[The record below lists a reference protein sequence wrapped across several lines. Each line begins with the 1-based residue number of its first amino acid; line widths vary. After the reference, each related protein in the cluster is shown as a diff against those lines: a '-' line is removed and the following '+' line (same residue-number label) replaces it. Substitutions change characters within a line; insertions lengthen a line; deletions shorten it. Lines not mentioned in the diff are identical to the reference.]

1 MFIISMFKK
10 CILIITLLSS
20 ICIGA
25 QAYKSDS
32 LRGSFT
38 YLLKSKPNNLYPENI
53 YQELFSLQV
62 SDNRSFFIS
71 ENLLKYDSI
80 FTNEMNTAIR
90 SGSKSVNFSG
100 KSFPKTNS
108 KFLIVQENDKTI
120 FYGTVGTSVLSYHE
134 SKINSWKLV
143 DETKLVN
150 SFSCKKAELRFK
162 GRDWIAWYSAEIP
175 FPYGPYKFGGLPGL
189 IIKMT
194 DKKGE
199 YDFELVK
206 SLPSRDLK
214 GKIVGINKKRYDNS
228 ISVTKQ
234 ELEVAKDS
242 FRKNLLQSM
251 KNDGVVLSPEQT
263 TALREKQKR
272 DELKKKGYNPIEL
285 EN

>member
-1 MFIISMFKK
+1 MFKK
-10 CILIITLLSS
+10 CILIITLLSF

-90 SGSKSVNFSG
+90 SDSKSVNFSG

-234 ELEVAKDS
+234 ELEVTKDS

-272 DELKKKGYNPIEL
+272 DELEKKGYNPIEL

>member
-1 MFIISMFKK
+1 MFKK
-10 CILIITLLSS
+10 YIFTITLLLFA
-20 ICIGA
+20 CIDA
-25 QAYKSDS
+25 QVYKNDS

-38 YLLKSKPNNLYPENI
+38 YLLKSKPNNLYPENL

-62 SDNRSFFIS
+62 SDSRSFFIS

-80 FTNEMNTAIR
+80 FTSEMNTAIR
-90 SGSKSVNFSG
+90 GGSNSINFSG

-108 KFLIVQENDKTI
+108 KFLVVQENDKTI
-120 FYGTVGTSVLSYHE
+120 FYGTVGTSVLSYQE
-134 SKINSWKLV
+134 PKINSWKLV
-143 DETKLVN
+143 DETKIVN

-162 GRDWIAWYSAEIP
+162 GRDWIAWYSTEIP

-234 ELEVAKDS
+234 ELEDTKDN

-272 DELKKKGYNPIEL
+272 DESEKKGYNPIEL
-285 EN
+285 ED

>member
-1 MFIISMFKK
+1 MFKK
-10 CILIITLLSS
+10 YIFTITLLLFV
-20 ICIGA
+20 CIDA
-25 QAYKSDS
+25 QVYKNDS

-38 YLLKSKPNNLYPENI
+38 YLLKSKPNNLYPENL

-80 FTNEMNTAIR
+80 FTSELNTAMR
-90 SGSKSVNFSG
+90 SGSNSINFSG

-108 KFLIVQENDKTI
+108 KFLVVQENDKTI
-120 FYGTVGTSVLSYHE
+120 FYGTVGTSVLSYQE
-134 SKINSWKLV
+134 PKINSWKLV
-143 DETKLVN
+143 NETKIVS

-162 GRDWIAWYSAEIP
+162 GRDWIAWYSTEIP

-194 DKKGE
+194 DKKEE

-234 ELEVAKDS
+234 ELEDTKDN

-272 DELKKKGYNPIEL
+272 DESEKKGYNPIEL
-285 EN
+285 ED

>member
-1 MFIISMFKK
+1 MLKK
-10 CILIITLLSS
+10 NILAPLFFLLFV
-20 ICIGA
+20 CIGA
-25 QAYKSDS
+25 QVYKSDS

-38 YLLKSKPNNLYPENI
+38 YLLKSKPNHLYPENI

-80 FTNEMNTAIR
+80 FTSEMNTAIR
-90 SGSKSVNFSG
+90 SGSKSINFSG

-108 KFLIVQENDKTI
+108 KFLVVQENDKTI
-120 FYGTVGTSVLSYHE
+120 FYGTVGTSVLSYQDP
-134 SKINSWKLV
+134 KINSWKLV
-143 DETKLVN
+143 DETKIVN

-162 GRDWIAWYSAEIP
+162 GRDWIAWYSTEIP

-194 DKKGE
+194 DKKDE

-234 ELEVAKDS
+234 ELEVAKDN

-272 DELKKKGYNPIEL
+272 DESEKKGYNPIEL
-285 EN
+285 ED

>member
-1 MFIISMFKK
+1 MFKK
-10 CILIITLLSS
+10 YIFTITLMLFV
-20 ICIGA
+20 CIDA
-25 QAYKSDS
+25 QVYKNDS

-53 YQELFSLQV
+53 HQELFSLQG

-80 FTNEMNTAIR
+80 FTSEMNTAIR
-90 SGSKSVNFSG
+90 GGSNSINFSG

-108 KFLIVQENDKTI
+108 KFLVVQENDKTI
-120 FYGTVGTSVLSYHE
+120 FYGTVGTSVLSYQE
-134 SKINSWKLV
+134 PKINSWKLV
-143 DETKLVN
+143 DETKIVN

-162 GRDWIAWYSAEIP
+162 GRDWIAWYSTEIP

-234 ELEVAKDS
+234 ELEDTKDN

-272 DELKKKGYNPIEL
+272 DESEKKGYNPIEL
-285 EN
+285 ED

>member
-1 MFIISMFKK
+1 MFKK
-10 CILIITLLSS
+10 YIFTITLLLFA
-20 ICIGA
+20 CIDA
-25 QAYKSDS
+25 QVYKNDS

-38 YLLKSKPNNLYPENI
+38 YLLKSKPNNLYPENL

-62 SDNRSFFIS
+62 SDSRSFFIS

-80 FTNEMNTAIR
+80 FTSEMNTAIR
-90 SGSKSVNFSG
+90 GGSNSINFSG

-108 KFLIVQENDKTI
+108 KFLVVQENDKTI
-120 FYGTVGTSVLSYHE
+120 FYGTVGTSVLSYQE
-134 SKINSWKLV
+134 PKINSWKLV
-143 DETKLVN
+143 DETKIVN

-162 GRDWIAWYSAEIP
+162 GRDWIAWYSTEIP

-234 ELEVAKDS
+234 ELEDTKDN

-251 KNDGVVLSPEQT
+251 KNDSVVLSPEQT
-263 TALREKQKR
+263 TALREKQKK
-272 DELKKKGYNPIEL
+272 DELEKKGYNPIEL
-285 EN
+285 ED

>member
-1 MFIISMFKK
+1 MLKK
-10 CILIITLLSS
+10 NILIPVFSLMFVFIS
-20 ICIGA
+20 A

-120 FYGTVGTSVLSYHE
+120 FYGTVGSSVLSYHE
-134 SKINSWKLV
+134 SKINGWKLV

-272 DELKKKGYNPIEL
+272 DELEKKGYNPIEL

>member
-1 MFIISMFKK
+1 MFKK
-10 CILIITLLSS
+10 YIFTITLLLFV
-20 ICIGA
+20 CIDA
-25 QAYKSDS
+25 QVYKNDS

-38 YLLKSKPNNLYPENI
+38 YLLKSKPNNLYPENL

-80 FTNEMNTAIR
+80 FTSEMNTAMR
-90 SGSKSVNFSG
+90 SGSNSINFSG

-108 KFLIVQENDKTI
+108 KFLVVQENDKTI
-120 FYGTVGTSVLSYHE
+120 FYGTVGTSVLAYQE
-134 SKINSWKLV
+134 PKINSWKLV
-143 DETKLVN
+143 DETKIVN

-162 GRDWIAWYSAEIP
+162 GRDWIAWYSTEIP

-194 DKKGE
+194 DKKEE

-234 ELEVAKDS
+234 ELEVAKDN

-272 DELKKKGYNPIEL
+272 DKSEKKGYNPIEL
-285 EN
+285 ED

>member
-1 MFIISMFKK
+1 MFKK
-10 CILIITLLSS
+10 YISTIALSLFVH
-20 ICIGA
+20 IDA
-25 QAYKSDS
+25 QVYKNDS

-38 YLLKSKPNNLYPENI
+38 YLLKSKPNNLYPETL

-80 FTNEMNTAIR
+80 FTSEMNTAIR
-90 SGSKSVNFSG
+90 DGSKSINFSG

-108 KFLIVQENDKTI
+108 KFLVVQENDKTI
-120 FYGTVGTSVLSYHE
+120 FYGTVGTSVLAYQE
-134 SKINSWKLV
+134 PKINSWKLV
-143 DETKLVN
+143 DETKIVN

-162 GRDWIAWYSAEIP
+162 GRDWIAWYSTEIP

-199 YDFELVK
+199 YDFELVE
-206 SLPSRDLK
+206 SLPGRDLK
-214 GKIVGINKKRYDNS
+214 GKVIGINKKRYDNF

-272 DELKKKGYNPIEL
+272 DKLEKKGYNPIEL

>member
-1 MFIISMFKK
+1 MFKK
-10 CILIITLLSS
+10 YIFTITLLLFV
-20 ICIGA
+20 CIDA
-25 QAYKSDS
+25 QVYKNDS

-38 YLLKSKPNNLYPENI
+38 YLLKSKPNNLYPENL

-80 FTNEMNTAIR
+80 FTSELNTAMR
-90 SGSKSVNFSG
+90 SGSNSINFSG

-108 KFLIVQENDKTI
+108 KFLVVQENDKTI
-120 FYGTVGTSVLSYHE
+120 FYGTVGTSVLSYQE
-134 SKINSWKLV
+134 PKINSWKLV
-143 DETKLVN
+143 NETKIVS

-162 GRDWIAWYSAEIP
+162 GRDWIAWYSTEIP

-194 DKKGE
+194 DKKEE

-234 ELEVAKDS
+234 ELEDTKDN

-251 KNDGVVLSPEQT
+251 KNDSVVLSPEQT
-263 TALREKQKR
+263 TALREKQKK
-272 DELKKKGYNPIEL
+272 DELEKKGYNPIEL
-285 EN
+285 ED